1 MLVSTTRTDN
11 SGQAGKSGTY
21 YGCRL
26 LMMSTVSTAPR
37 LLDRFIGAFDRI
49 APPTDVYAHCDI
61 PCGIYDPHMAQI
73 AALTVVRMVQ
83 LIQGLQKPDGG
94 ASKEEW
100 DTYAMQMSRYTAIK
114 EEHAKLC
121 EHEIIILWSDYFKP
135 EHLDKHPD
143 LHQVVWQAARL
154 TSTVKQ
160 QINMDA
166 SQQLLAST
174 QQIAEIFWDTKGVAT
189 RRQPSNQGQVGG
201 ELVYPTT

>member
-1 MLVSTTRTDN
+1 MDTSSTSLSLV
-11 SGQAGKSGTY
+11 
-21 YGCRL
+21 
-26 LMMSTVSTAPR
+26 
-37 LLDRFIGAFDRI
+37 DRVFRAFDRA
-49 APPTDVYAHCDI
+49 APPDVAHAHCDI

-83 LIQGLQKPDGG
+83 LIQGLQMPEARSAGG
-94 ASKEEW
+94 GKEEW
-100 DTYAMQMSRYTAIK
+100 DTYMMQLSRYTAVK

-135 EHLDKHPD
+135 DHLQKHPD
-143 LHQVVWQAARL
+143 LHDVVWRACKL

-166 SQQLLAST
+166 AQQLLAAT
-174 QQIAEIFWDTKGVAT
+174 QQIAEIFWDTKGVKT
-189 RRQPSNQGQVGG
+189 KRQASNQGQAGG